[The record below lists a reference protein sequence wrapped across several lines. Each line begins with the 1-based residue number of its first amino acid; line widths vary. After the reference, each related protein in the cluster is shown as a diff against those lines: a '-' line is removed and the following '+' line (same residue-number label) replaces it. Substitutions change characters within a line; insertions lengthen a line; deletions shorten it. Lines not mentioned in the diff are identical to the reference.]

1 MPRVSTPRTDVIA
14 ELGEQLRF
22 GSKKTLVRHLDRID
36 ELAAQIEDDGLYPED
51 FVVFRISGYRP
62 EVASPR
68 LLPGVALKGD
78 LSALAERI
86 SESAGLT
93 EDDLTGPCETVAS
106 LTARWGVTRRTLER
120 YRRLGLIARRVDLG
134 SGRRALV
141 FGRAGV
147 EAFERRYSDRLGK
160 AARFG
165 RLDEG
170 ELGLLERRAARYRE
184 RLGWSLN
191 RVAHRLAARTGRSPE
206 GVRRVLRR
214 VNASRPDPIFPE
226 PGPPTARERLLAVR
240 AAARGI
246 EPSVLA
252 QRTGRRRSAVRR
264 ALNDG
269 RADLLR
275 SLELPAGGAVGV
287 PALVLAPAAVR
298 TGLAVEGPRDLAGL
312 IAQMRERV
320 VPVAADERA
329 RATAY
334 RAMVASAGARIA
346 AMPSATVSGAELDEV
361 ETMLRWAAMLKSAM
375 VRTQLRLAID
385 TLEQR
390 LGGPLEGLTP
400 ARAKA
405 LALGIIGVV
414 GDGVDRFDPAR
425 GGRLA
430 GPVSLA
436 LGRWTAGVADVSAAP
451 EPGRATRRTP
461 SGVVVADWTTRVSPW
476 QAWLSSDPRLAGVLG
491 RLEGPDRA
499 LLAAR
504 FGLDGG
510 VPRTLEA
517 IAQSMD
523 KRAVHLARSERR
535 ALRRALT
542 LAREAERGPDLVRDG
557 NKQGRMS
564 DTV

>member
-1 MPRVSTPRTDVIA
+1 MPRVTTPRTEVIA

-22 GSKKTLVRHLDRID
+22 GSKKTLMRHLDRIE

-62 EVASPR
+62 EVATPR
-68 LLPGVALKGD
+68 MLPGAVLKGD

-93 EDDLTGPCETVAS
+93 EDDLAGPCETVSS

-147 EAFERRYSDRLGK
+147 EAFERRHAERLGR

-165 RLDEG
+165 RLSDREV
-170 ELGLLERRAARYRE
+170 GLLERRAERYRS

-214 VNASRPDPIFPE
+214 VNESRADPIFPE
-226 PGPPTARERLLAVR
+226 PGPPTKRERLLAVR

-246 EPSVLA
+246 EPAVLA

-275 SLELPAGGAVGV
+275 SLELPAGGPAVVAASVLGAG
-287 PALVLAPAAVR
+287 PAR
-298 TGLAVEGPRDLAGL
+298 SGLAVEGPRELAGL
-312 IAQMRERV
+312 MAQMRERV
-320 VPVAADERA
+320 VPVGAEERS
-329 RATAY
+329 RAGAY
-334 RAMVASAGARIA
+334 RGLVASAGARIA
-346 AMPSATVSGAELDEV
+346 GLPPATVSGAELDEI
-361 ETMLRWAAMLKSAM
+361 ETMLRWAALLKAAL

-390 LGGPLEGLTP
+390 LGGPLEGLAP
-400 ARAKA
+400 ARARV
-405 LALGIIGVV
+405 LAIGLIGVV

-461 SGVVVADWTTRVSPW
+461 SGVAVADWSVRVSPW
-476 QAWLSSDPRLAGVLG
+476 QAWLSPDWRLAGVMG

-510 VPRTLEA
+510 VPRTLEG
-517 IAQSMD
+517 IAQSMG

-535 ALRRALT
+535 ALRRALA
-542 LAREAERGPDLVRDG
+542 LVREAEAGPDRPGPG
-557 NKQGRMS
+557 NKAGPAS
-564 DTV
+564 DIV